1 MTAMSKNVYC
11 DILNDI
17 INKYNNTFH
26 TTIKMKP
33 TDVKSD
39 SYLQYNVDS
48 NDKNPKFKTGDNV
61 KISKYKNKLVWRR
74 FCC

>member
-1 MTAMSKNVYC
+1 MSKNVYC

-61 KISKYKNKLVWRR
+61 KISKYKNKLV
-74 FCC
+74 

>member
-39 SYLQYNVDS
+39 LICNIMLILMR
-48 NDKNPKFKTGDNV
+48 
-61 KISKYKNKLVWRR
+61 KILSHQNLKQVIM
-74 FCC
+74 